1 LVIFFLSLFLFFFN
15 DQYEFNQVNL
25 KKIKGKVTKGWWLC
39 HLLRWSVNPF
49 EDRPH
54 LDKKKKKK
62 KRSILAL
69 QGGLATPKG
78 QTLQKQFGGLGTWE
92 GLALGAKGKPHKG
105 KAS

>member
-62 KRSILAL
+62 KKIDFGPSGWLGHP
-69 QGGLATPKG
+69 QGPNPPKTIWRVGNLGGFGPWG
-78 QTLQKQFGGLGTWE
+78 QGE
-92 GLALGAKGKPHKG
+92 
-105 KAS
+105 AS

>member
-62 KRSILAL
+62 KSSILAL
-69 QGGLATPKG
+69 QGGSATPKG
-78 QTLQKQFGGLGTWE
+78 QTLQKKFGGLGGFGPGGQGE
-92 GLALGAKGKPHKG
+92 
-105 KAS
+105 AS